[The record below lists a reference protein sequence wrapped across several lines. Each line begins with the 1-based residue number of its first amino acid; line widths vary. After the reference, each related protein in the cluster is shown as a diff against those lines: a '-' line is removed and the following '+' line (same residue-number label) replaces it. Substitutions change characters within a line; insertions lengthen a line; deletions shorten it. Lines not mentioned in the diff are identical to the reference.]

1 MHSSKQPWWRGHRGE
16 WFVVLQAILFALI
29 LFGPR
34 TAPGL
39 PPWPETAAVVTS
51 VVGALLIAAGLTMS
65 VAAALHLGSNL
76 TPLPHPREHATL
88 VITGLYRGVR
98 HPIYCGVILMAVG
111 WALFI
116 HGWLTLI
123 YAAGLLLF
131 FDIKSRREERWLI
144 ERFPHYIEY
153 QQRVR
158 KLIPFIY

>member
-1 MHSSKQPWWRGHRGE
+1 MQSAKQPWWRGRRGE
-16 WFVVLQAILFALI
+16 WFVVLQALLFAII

-39 PPWPETAAVVTS
+39 PPWPQTAAVVTS
-51 VVGALLIAAGLTMS
+51 VVGALLIAAGVAMS

-76 TPLPHPREHATL
+76 TPLPHPREYASL
-88 VITGLYRGVR
+88 VVTGPYRWVR
-98 HPIYCGVILMAVG
+98 HPIYCGLIWMAMG

-123 YAAGLLLF
+123 YAVGLVLF
-131 FDIKSRREERWLI
+131 FDIKSRREECWLT
-144 ERFPHYIEY
+144 ERFPRYTEY